1 MYTGSVKAILRS
13 CHYTIKD
20 SKFPHL
26 SSQFSF
32 FKRKLNASVSRCD
45 IRIAMVCITNLSL
58 LISCYFEGGKVYFS
72 IFYCLE

>member
-26 SSQFSF
+26 PQFSF
-32 FKRKLNASVSRCD
+32 FKRKLNASVSRYD
-45 IRIAMVCITNLSL
+45 ILIAMVCITNFLLLSL
-58 LISCYFEGGKVYFS
+58 AL
-72 IFYCLE
+72 